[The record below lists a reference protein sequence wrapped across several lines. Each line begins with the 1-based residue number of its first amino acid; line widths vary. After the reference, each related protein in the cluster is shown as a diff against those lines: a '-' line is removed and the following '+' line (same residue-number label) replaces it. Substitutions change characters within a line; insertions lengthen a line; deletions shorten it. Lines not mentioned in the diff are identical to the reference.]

1 MDEDGCGS
9 NVVWNIHSYI
19 SLDYV
24 VISVYYWYYLQVVLC
39 DRAWCCYAGM
49 NWSLDQ
55 IENL

>member
-39 DRAWCCYAGM
+39 NRV
-49 NWSLDQ
+49 
-55 IENL
+55 